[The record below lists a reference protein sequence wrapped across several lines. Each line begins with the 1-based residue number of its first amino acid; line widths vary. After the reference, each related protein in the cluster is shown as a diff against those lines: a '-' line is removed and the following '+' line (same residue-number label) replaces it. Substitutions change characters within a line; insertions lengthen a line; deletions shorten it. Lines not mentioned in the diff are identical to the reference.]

1 MLSFLLSNSIQIKSK
16 KYFNTPASSMLEE
29 KPNLT
34 ISQARD
40 RGFKPGLNTLR
51 SLKFMTEIRFIY
63 E

>member
-1 MLSFLLSNSIQIKSK
+1 MLFFLLSNSIQIKSK

-40 RGFKPGLNTLR
+40 RGFKPGLKTLR
-51 SLKFMTEIRFIY
+51 SLKFMTEIRFLY